1 MFHEGNGLP
10 LDSGKMGTAEG
21 MRSVPML
28 TNKNSLTITDPP
40 AKNMV
45 PLKMDERTVDFK
57 K

>member
-10 LDSGKMGTAEG
+10 LDSGKLGTAEG